1 MKIIGITTFSLVLLF
16 LASCSQVDSKE
27 TVLKSVKEIYSKA
40 NDEPQDMSVFTTSF
54 NELVDRVNKVDEN
67 AELGY
72 IDHILLTQAQ
82 EYVSI
87 TDINVVN
94 VTETESNV
102 RVVKSTGDTLR
113 VVLKKENG
121 QWKIDDV
128 NDERKQMTEYC
139 KEYGK

>member
-1 MKIIGITTFSLVLLF
+1 MKAIGITIFSLALSL
-16 LASCSQVDSKE
+16 LASCSQVDTKE
-27 TVLKSVKEIYSKA
+27 TVLENVKEIYSKA

-54 NELVDRVNKVDEN
+54 NELVDKVNKVDEG

-82 EYVSI
+82 DSVGI

-94 VTETESNV
+94 VTESESNV
-102 RVVKSTGDTLR
+102 RLVKSTGDTLR

-121 QWKIDDV
+121 AWKVDDV

-139 KEYGK
+139 KNYGK